1 MKRSTKV
8 VVGCV
13 LAAAGVVCA
22 VLLFNGSGSPP
33 PDPNEATAQ
42 ETVEYLASEEF
53 VKMDNDNK
61 EEYLK
66 QINQTYTE
74 TPVLTL
80 FLNSDLS
87 EQQQVRLDAIIDR
100 LEEQRR
106 ENPQAMFSPER
117 FNLMLQYV
125 DPRTRA
131 RIRKHIPAIRK
142 RMAECGIPTGDQPF

>member
-61 EEYLK
+61 EEYLE
-66 QINQTYTE
+66 QVSQTYTE
-74 TPVLTL
+74 TPMLTL
-80 FLNSDLS
+80 LLNSSLS
-87 EQQQVRLDAIIDR
+87 ELAAGASGRDYRPAG
-100 LEEQRR
+100 
-106 ENPQAMFSPER
+106 
-117 FNLMLQYV
+117 
-125 DPRTRA
+125 RA
-131 RIRKHIPAIRK
+131 A
-142 RMAECGIPTGDQPF
+142 AGESAGDVLAGTF